1 MRDNLPLFALGL
13 AAPAQSKCLG
23 RKKIQAPGRR
33 DNTESFLLQVHS
45 GSTEPCELAPVNWT
59 EERMLGSPQSEGEE
73 LPAWLIVTLH
83 KVETKDAGI

>member
-1 MRDNLPLFALGL
+1 MRDNLPLFTLGL

-23 RKKIQAPGRR
+23 RKKVQAPGRR

-45 GSTEPCELAPVNWT
+45 GSTEPCELAPWT

-73 LPAWLIVTLH
+73 LPACLVVTLH
-83 KVETKDAGI
+83 KGETKDAGI